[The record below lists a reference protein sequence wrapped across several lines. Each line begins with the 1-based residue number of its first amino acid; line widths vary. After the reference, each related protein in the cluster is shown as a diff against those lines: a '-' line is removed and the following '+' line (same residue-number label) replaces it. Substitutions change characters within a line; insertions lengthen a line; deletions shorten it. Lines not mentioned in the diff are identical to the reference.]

1 VELNAKFD
9 SFPVRKQGVLIGRA
23 DAKAKVQLD
32 SKPTQTDVDVHM
44 SGVNVNLTGN
54 TSADVQSLEE
64 HPEIVVAGEERKVEE
79 EKPDPNAPPSV
90 INVKVRSDDSI
101 WVKRDDF
108 AVRMRANLDVHVEN
122 GTSSI
127 TGEVRLERGYIALLG
142 QQFDVKDGR
151 VVFTGGQT
159 VNPSLELTAQSTS
172 PAGKV
177 VTVEVTGFVSAPVLA
192 FDVDGKAANAGEAI
206 IALTGHGDT
215 GTQQSP
221 EDQLASAAIGMTTGL
236 LSLGARREF
245 GDFIP
250 MLSIDQSTQDTRVRA
265 GFEADKL
272 IPSFMR
278 GFVRGAYVEGIVS
291 TGDGGQKGGE
301 NTSGNAQTGVLLELQ
316 LPADLVWAG
325 KYGPGQTWS
334 LDLDWR
340 P

>member
-1 VELNAKFD
+1 
-9 SFPVRKQGVLIGRA
+9 
-23 DAKAKVQLD
+23 
-32 SKPTQTDVDVHM
+32 
-44 SGVNVNLTGN
+44 
-54 TSADVQSLEE
+54 
-64 HPEIVVAGEERKVEE
+64 
-79 EKPDPNAPPSV
+79 
-90 INVKVRSDDSI
+90 
-101 WVKRDDF
+101 
-108 AVRMRANLDVHVEN
+108 
-122 GTSSI
+122 
-127 TGEVRLERGYIALLG
+127 
-142 QQFDVKDGR
+142 
-151 VVFTGGQT
+151 
-159 VNPSLELTAQSTS
+159 
-172 PAGKV
+172 
-177 VTVEVTGFVSAPVLA
+177 
-192 FDVDGKAANAGEAI
+192 VDGKAANAGEAI

>member
-1 VELNAKFD
+1 
-9 SFPVRKQGVLIGRA
+9 
-23 DAKAKVQLD
+23 
-32 SKPTQTDVDVHM
+32 
-44 SGVNVNLTGN
+44 
-54 TSADVQSLEE
+54 
-64 HPEIVVAGEERKVEE
+64 
-79 EKPDPNAPPSV
+79 V
-90 INVKVRSDDSI
+90 IHVKVRSDESI

-108 AVRMRANLDVHVEN
+108 AVRMRTDLDVQVAN
-122 GTSSI
+122 GSSQI

-159 VNPSLELTAQSTS
+159 VNPSLELTATSTS

-177 VTVEVTGFVSAPVLA
+177 VTVQVTGFVSAPQLA
-192 FDVDGKAANAGEAI
+192 FDVDGKAANAGEAL
-206 IALTGHGDT
+206 IALTGHGDS
-215 GTQQSP
+215 GTQQSA

-272 IPSFMR
+272 IPDFMR

-291 TGDGGQKGGE
+291 TGDNTSNKGGE
-301 NTSGNAQTGVLLELQ
+301 HTSGNAETGVLLELQ
-316 LPADLVWAG
+316 LPSDLVWAG

-334 LDLDWR
+334 VDLDWR